1 MTLLRVIQNMLGRW
15 NTLHNTPSE
24 LYLADN
30 RLSPEDGAHLRVLI
44 SLSNTLSLLDLRNNN
59 LQVSHFKARNNS
71 RFISTKSS
79 HFLVEIS
86 KTRISENSS

>member
-1 MTLLRVIQNMLGRW
+1 MLPLTLPL
-15 NTLHNTPSE
+15 E

-59 LQVSHFKARNNS
+59 LQVSHFEGCVRN
-71 RFISTKSS
+71 
-79 HFLVEIS
+79 
-86 KTRISENSS
+86 ENLQS

>member
-1 MTLLRVIQNMLGRW
+1 MARIPFII
-15 NTLHNTPSE
+15 PSE

-59 LQVSHFKARNNS
+59 LQVSHFKDRVPPG
-71 RFISTKSS
+71 TC
-79 HFLVEIS
+79 
-86 KTRISENSS
+86 TRLLD